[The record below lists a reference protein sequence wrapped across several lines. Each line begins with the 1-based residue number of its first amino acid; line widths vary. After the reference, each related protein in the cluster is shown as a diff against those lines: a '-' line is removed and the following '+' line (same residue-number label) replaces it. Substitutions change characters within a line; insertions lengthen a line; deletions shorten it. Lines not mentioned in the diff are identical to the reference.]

1 MNALQFIKKNQNK
14 TQTDTHTHTNNHI
27 HNQLLYMWS
36 GCERKY
42 NAHYTYLFAQRLI
55 CKGTIPRPSVL
66 FGFKGSGQVVTSLID
81 IDMARMK
88 VHVLLL
94 PPLLLLLLDLGPIL
108 GASNLNLNNN
118 FRNMQVRLR
127 TNDTGGKVTR
137 PIREGR
143 VEVSFDYGATWGTI
157 CSSSWTKREGNVVC
171 RQLGLGYASTAVSS
185 TKHGNSKTHPWGM
198 VGTRCRGTERA
209 LAECHRESRYP
220 LMCSATNRNVSTV
233 ACVSK
238 SPDLELGLRDIE
250 QTAYLASVPMN
261 ELTCAM
267 EENCVSAD
275 AYIIRRTNPRGV
287 RKLLRFSLRASN
299 VGNADV
305 SPYANYK
312 DWVWH
317 QCHRHYHSMNV
328 FATFDV
334 YNQRYQKVA
343 QGHKASFCLED
354 SQCNPGVTR
363 KYTCGNTTQGK
374 FPHAILSTF
383 K

>member
-1 MNALQFIKKNQNK
+1 
-14 TQTDTHTHTNNHI
+14 
-27 HNQLLYMWS
+27 
-36 GCERKY
+36 
-42 NAHYTYLFAQRLI
+42 
-55 CKGTIPRPSVL
+55 
-66 FGFKGSGQVVTSLID
+66 
-81 IDMARMK
+81 MK

-94 PPLLLLLLDLGPIL
+94 PPLLLLLLDLGPVL

-127 TNDTGGKVTR
+127 TKDRGNKVTR

-209 LAECHRESRYP
+209 LSECHRESRYP
-220 LMCSATNRNVSTV
+220 QMCSATNRNVSTV

-250 QTAYLASVPMN
+250 QTAYLATVPMN

-312 DWVWH
+312 DWIWH

-354 SQCNPGVTR
+354 SQCNPGVTK
-363 KYTCGNTTQGK
+363 KYTCGNTTQGIQSGCSDVYSHVLDCQWVDVTTV
-374 FPHAILSTF
+374 PINQVYILRVALNPEYMLPEKTYENNGAECVLHYTGDRRTTKVSNC
-383 K
+383 KRKPLWL